1 MASVEFGSP
10 LNGTVS
16 PNTRW
21 IRLASV
27 WYIGG
32 MNTRTINE
40 VEIWSG
46 VINPD
51 GDDMSPPEASAVL
64 RWAFNDDAKSKMGEL
79 AERNGRGELSESE
92 REELEAYVNVGQVV
106 AILQA
111 KARLSLK
118 HTAGN
123 GID

>member
-1 MASVEFGSP
+1 MWYTQSMSTK
-10 LNGTVS
+10 TV
-16 PNTRW
+16 
-21 IRLASV
+21 
-27 WYIGG
+27 
-32 MNTRTINE
+32 NE
-40 VEIWSG
+40 VEIWTG

-51 GDDMSPPEASAVL
+51 RHDMSPPEANAVL
-64 RWAFNDDAKSKMGEL
+64 RWAFNDDAKSKMEEL

-123 GID
+123 GTE

>member
-1 MASVEFGSP
+1 MAPSFPHQFFPVFP
-10 LNGTVS
+10 AKA
-16 PNTRW
+16 RW
-21 IRLASV
+21 IFRAGV
-27 WYIGG
+27 WYDET
-32 MNTRTINE
+32 MSTKTVNE
-40 VEIWSG
+40 VEIWTG

-51 GDDMSPPEASAVL
+51 RHDMSPPEANVVL
-64 RWAFNDDAKSKMGEL
+64 RWAFNDDAKSKMEEL

-92 REELEAYVNVGQVV
+92 REELEAYVNVGQVI

-123 GID
+123 GTE